1 MRRKLIEERLWD
13 EADGRNPAE
22 DLICAWSVLAK
33 LGAPYR
39 YGGMAPDGRMEF
51 LILNT
56 RDGSVMAS
64 GRGVT
69 SAEAMCEA
77 ALAARIS
84 RSSAEGSAGH
94 H

>member
-22 DLICAWSVLAK
+22 DMICAWSVLAR

-39 YGGMAPDGRMEF
+39 YAGMAPDGRKEF

-56 RDGSVMAS
+56 RDGSVLAS
-64 GRGVT
+64 GRGAT

-77 ALAARIS
+77 ALAAR
-84 RSSAEGSAGH
+84 SSHIAAEGSAGH